1 MRLEAVRKRYRRGP
15 EVLAGVDLDLVA
27 GAPVVVLGGNGT
39 GKSTLLRIA
48 AGCSAPSSGRVVGRP
63 RRVGYLPADLRDGRG
78 GRPASGRGTARAG
91 SGTRGVHA
99 VVELRC
105 PVDPAAV
112 VARLPPVT
120 NWWSD
125 GPVLTVRV
133 RAGRGDALLAAAL
146 ATGCSVL
153 TVLRDP

>member
-1 MRLEAVRKRYRRGP
+1 M
-15 EVLAGVDLDLVA
+15 
-27 GAPVVVLGGNGT
+27 
-39 GKSTLLRIA
+39 
-48 AGCSAPSSGRVVGRP
+48 
-63 RRVGYLPADLRDGRG
+63 
-78 GRPASGRGTARAG
+78 
-91 SGTRGVHA
+91 
-99 VVELRC
+99 VELRC

-125 GPVLTVRV
+125 GPVLTVLTVRV